1 MMVIRIRPV
10 APFVF
15 LLFILLSIAT
25 VSIGMGES
33 PAAQTVSVQIKVPA
47 TRDSAAPTEALT
59 APSETAVQEEEVY
72 IPRLE
77 APARSNACYYS
88 DENIF
93 YACGYGMPN
102 CTCYA
107 WGRAYELCGEKPELS
122 PNDACMW
129 FDYNR
134 ENAIYSYGDEPREG
148 AIACFAYA
156 DGGSGHVAVVEE
168 IGADTLTLSNSAYS
182 GTEFY
187 TETVPRDDPTDGRDN
202 WIFQGYIYPE

>member
-1 MMVIRIRPV
+1 MEMVIRIKPV
-10 APFVF
+10 VPAVL
-15 LLFILLSIAT
+15 LLFILLTLAT
-25 VSIGMGES
+25 VGMSAGDS
-33 PAAQTVSVQIKVPA
+33 PAAQTVSAFTVYPA
-47 TRDSAAPTEALT
+47 TVDEPIREAPTS
-59 APSETAVQEEEVY
+59 SETTAIENEAY
-72 IPRLE
+72 TPRLE
-77 APARSNACYYS
+77 APDPSNACYYS

-107 WGRAYELCGEKPELS
+107 WGRAYELYGEKPELS

-134 ENAIYSYGDEPREG
+134 ENRIYDYGEEPREG

-168 IGADTLTLSNSAYS
+168 IGEDTLTLSNSAYS

-187 TETVPRDDPTDGRDN
+187 TETVPLDDPADGRDN